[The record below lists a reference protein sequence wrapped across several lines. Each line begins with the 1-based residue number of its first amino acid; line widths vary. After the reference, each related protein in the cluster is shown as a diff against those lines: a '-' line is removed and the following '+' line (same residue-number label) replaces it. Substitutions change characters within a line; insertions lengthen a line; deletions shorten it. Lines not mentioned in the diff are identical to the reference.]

1 MIFLALFRYYLKFIF
16 NSFFTWLKRIYNRK
30 QNISSV
36 KLFTNFLYYMYLQD
50 YMYLQFEFNIELVMQ
65 ISVPD
70 T

>member
-36 KLFTNFLYYMYLQD
+36 KLFTNFLYYMYLQ
-50 YMYLQFEFNIELVMQ
+50 FEFNIELVMQ